1 MRNAKINQHAL
12 NEMFQNAHIAMQSI
26 SNLSPEVEDS
36 DMKEEILFEYDEYQK
51 FIGELSRYMEENGLK
66 REDVGVMKKAMLWG
80 SIKMKTLMN
89 SSRNQVAEMMING
102 TVMGINELT
111 AMKNESSVLD
121 NEVKS
126 YVEKLLELEENYNE
140 RLKKFL

>member
-80 SIKMKTLMN
+80 SIKMKTLTGADK
-89 SSRNQVAEMMING
+89 SKVADMLIKG
-102 TVMGINELT
+102 ATMGITELT
-111 AMKNESSVLD
+111 SLKNDGKLEPEVDEYLNKLLEIEESSV
-121 NEVKS
+121 
-126 YVEKLLELEENYNE
+126 E
-140 RLKKFL
+140 RLKRFL